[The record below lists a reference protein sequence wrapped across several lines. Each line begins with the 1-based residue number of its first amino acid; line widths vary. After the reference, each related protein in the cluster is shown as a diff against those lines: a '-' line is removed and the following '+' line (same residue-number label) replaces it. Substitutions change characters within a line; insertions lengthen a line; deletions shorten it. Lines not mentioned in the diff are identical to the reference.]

1 MLQTL
6 QMIRSLKL
14 CRISSINSSVW
25 NEMCSIKPCISLSLS
40 LSCKQVTD
48 HRVEGTTH
56 TAMFQSSSPCTFR
69 NGERTEGCELSIES
83 VELLRLHSLHVWFE
97 IWKSYGSRFVSSESS
112 KWDASRSCFLG
123 YILRSQHISSPDFHL
138 TRKQSAWTHWKHQR
152 KCVYRCRFLVP
163 DGWDWIPAWII
174 KGFWCINIVGPTEDD
189 LGRTKEILEASIG
202 KQTGS
207 FILKGWNTCDLK
219 RSLCKQERELHGSR
233 NKILFEVISAFLIF

>member
-40 LSCKQVTD
+40 LLQTS
-48 HRVEGTTH
+48 HR
-56 TAMFQSSSPCTFR
+56 SPSGR
-69 NGERTEGCELSIES
+69 NHSYSYVPKLVALHIQDGERTEGCELSIES

-233 NKILFEVISAFLIF
+233 NKIIFEVISAFMIF